1 MLTPR
6 IYLPL
11 LPQTPTC
18 VAQGELLFA
27 ASLIIPLARV
37 FVSLD
42 VDLYTVLIAFLVV
55 WFTWSPVGG
64 LWGQGL
70 LGPYPCPCTIDL
82 PDSNPVVT
90 C

>member
-37 FVSLD
+37 LVSLD

-64 LWGQGL
+64 L
-70 LGPYPCPCTIDL
+70 
-82 PDSNPVVT
+82 
-90 C
+90 